1 MPYKAVGN
9 KVMVKREG
17 GWKVKQTCASPT
29 NAKKAVR
36 LLYMK
41 TGGK

>member
-1 MPYKAVGN
+1 MPYKAVGK
-9 KVMVKREG
+9 KVMVKKG
-17 GWKVKQTCASPT
+17 GKWKVKQNCKSAA
-29 NAKKAVR
+29 NAKAAVR